1 MFEDN
6 NTRKAIIIQVH
17 DGDTLDAEVDLGY
30 NIKTKIRIRL
40 ARINAPEIFGDE
52 KPKGL
57 ISKKFVEDN
66 FFNKEVQLIDS
77 GLDSFR
83 RNLTEVYVNFNGSQV
98 NLSDLMVNQKLAIYL
113 MSSRC
118 NTPTSLSGR

>member
-83 RNLTEVYVNFNGSQV
+83 RNLAEVYVNFNGSQE
-98 NLSDLMVNQKLAIYL
+98 NLSDLMVTQKLAIYE
-113 MSSRC
+113 
-118 NTPTSLSGR
+118 TFK